1 MSLYE
6 INLQRE
12 ILREKSAEILADF
25 HRYMEEKN
33 IEQFDLNTPIGILHK
48 VVGGIY
54 RNIFKSEYETRE
66 KIDEANGK
74 LDLAKEILKNSYLT
88 PIGILHKVVGG
99 IYRNIFKSEYET
111 REKIDEAN
119 GKLDLAKEILKN
131 SYLQKENYIK
141 FKEFYEEYTK
151 LSFLDFEELISN
163 AKDEKEKLF
172 FNMLLQY
179 FMENNF
185 NKVLREEKY

>member
-74 LDLAKEILKNSYLT
+74 LDLAKEILKNSYLE
-88 PIGILHKVVGG
+88 
-99 IYRNIFKSEYET
+99 R
-111 REKIDEAN
+111 
-119 GKLDLAKEILKN
+119 
-131 SYLQKENYIK
+131 ENYIK

-179 FMENNF
+179 SMANNF

>member
-48 VVGGIY
+48 VVGSIY

-74 LDLAKEILKNSYLT
+74 LDLAKDILKNSYLE
-88 PIGILHKVVGG
+88 
-99 IYRNIFKSEYET
+99 R
-111 REKIDEAN
+111 
-119 GKLDLAKEILKN
+119 
-131 SYLQKENYIK
+131 ENYIK

-179 FMENNF
+179 SMENNF

>member
-74 LDLAKEILKNSYLT
+74 LDLAKEILKNSYLE
-88 PIGILHKVVGG
+88 
-99 IYRNIFKSEYET
+99 R
-111 REKIDEAN
+111 
-119 GKLDLAKEILKN
+119 
-131 SYLQKENYIK
+131 ENYIK

-151 LSFLDFEELISN
+151 LSFLDFEELISS

-179 FMENNF
+179 SMENNF

>member
-1 MSLYE
+1 MNLYE

-33 IEQFDLNTPIGILHK
+33 IEQFDLNTPIEILHK
-48 VVGGIY
+48 VVGSIY

-74 LDLAKEILKNSYLT
+74 LDLAKEILKNSYL
-88 PIGILHKVVGG
+88 K
-99 IYRNIFKSEYET
+99 R
-111 REKIDEAN
+111 
-119 GKLDLAKEILKN
+119 
-131 SYLQKENYIK
+131 ENYIK

-151 LSFLDFEELISN
+151 LSFLDFEELISS

-179 FMENNF
+179 SMENNF

>member
-1 MSLYE
+1 MNLYE

-33 IEQFDLNTPIGILHK
+33 IEQFDLNTPIEILHK
-48 VVGGIY
+48 VVGSIY

-74 LDLAKEILKNSYLT
+74 LDLAKEILKNSYLE
-88 PIGILHKVVGG
+88 
-99 IYRNIFKSEYET
+99 R
-111 REKIDEAN
+111 
-119 GKLDLAKEILKN
+119 
-131 SYLQKENYIK
+131 ENYIK

-151 LSFLDFEELISN
+151 LSFLDFEELISS
-163 AKDEKEKLF
+163 AKEKKK
-172 FNMLLQY
+172 NY
-179 FMENNF
+179 FLICFYNILWQIILIKF
-185 NKVLREEKY
+185 

>member
-74 LDLAKEILKNSYLT
+74 LDLAKEILKNSYL
-88 PIGILHKVVGG
+88 K
-99 IYRNIFKSEYET
+99 R
-111 REKIDEAN
+111 
-119 GKLDLAKEILKN
+119 
-131 SYLQKENYIK
+131 ENYIK

-151 LSFLDFEELISN
+151 LSFLDFEELISS

>member
-74 LDLAKEILKNSYLT
+74 LDLAKEILKNSYLE
-88 PIGILHKVVGG
+88 
-99 IYRNIFKSEYET
+99 R
-111 REKIDEAN
+111 
-119 GKLDLAKEILKN
+119 
-131 SYLQKENYIK
+131 ENYIK

-179 FMENNF
+179 SMENNF
-185 NKVLREEKY
+185 NKVLRKEKY

>member
-33 IEQFDLNTPIGILHK
+33 IEQFDLN
-48 VVGGIY
+48 
-54 RNIFKSEYETRE
+54 
-66 KIDEANGK
+66 
-74 LDLAKEILKNSYLT
+74 T

-185 NKVLREEKY
+185 NKVLREESV

>member
-48 VVGGIY
+48 VVG
-54 RNIFKSEYETRE
+54 S
-66 KIDEANGK
+66 
-74 LDLAKEILKNSYLT
+74 
-88 PIGILHKVVGG
+88 

>member
-74 LDLAKEILKNSYLT
+74 LDLAKEILKNSYL
-88 PIGILHKVVGG
+88 
-99 IYRNIFKSEYET
+99 
-111 REKIDEAN
+111 
-119 GKLDLAKEILKN
+119 
-131 SYLQKENYIK
+131 QKENYIK

-172 FNMLLQY
+172 SIKYCRSILK
-179 FMENNF
+179 NNF
-185 NKVLREEKY
+185 SFSSLALDINSSKSKKDNLVYSS

>member
-33 IEQFDLNTPIGILHK
+33 IEQFDLN
-48 VVGGIY
+48 
-54 RNIFKSEYETRE
+54 
-66 KIDEANGK
+66 
-74 LDLAKEILKNSYLT
+74 T

>member
-74 LDLAKEILKNSYLT
+74 LDLAKEILKNSYLER
-88 PIGILHKVVGG
+88 K
-99 IYRNIFKSEYET
+99 
-111 REKIDEAN
+111 
-119 GKLDLAKEILKN
+119 
-131 SYLQKENYIK
+131 NYIK

-179 FMENNF
+179 SMENNF
-185 NKVLREEKY
+185 NKVLRKEKY

>member
-74 LDLAKEILKNSYLT
+74 LDLAKEILKNSYLE
-88 PIGILHKVVGG
+88 
-99 IYRNIFKSEYET
+99 R
-111 REKIDEAN
+111 
-119 GKLDLAKEILKN
+119 
-131 SYLQKENYIK
+131 ENYIK

-179 FMENNF
+179 SMENNF

>member
-1 MSLYE
+1 
-6 INLQRE
+6 
-12 ILREKSAEILADF
+12 
-25 HRYMEEKN
+25 MEEKN
-33 IEQFDLNTPIGILHK
+33 IEQFDLNIPIGILHK

-74 LDLAKEILKNSYLT
+74 LDLAKEILKNSYL
-88 PIGILHKVVGG
+88 
-99 IYRNIFKSEYET
+99 
-111 REKIDEAN
+111 
-119 GKLDLAKEILKN
+119 EIK
-131 SYLQKENYIK
+131 NYIK

-179 FMENNF
+179 SMENNF
-185 NKVLREEKY
+185 NKVLRKEKY